1 MWPVWRALELLL
13 TYLDPLSFQ
22 PSPGH
27 ASEYTASIERF
38 YFEGKPEVLACCR
51 FCSSHRILGV
61 GEAPGC
67 EGNIGSIESHKQ
79 PKPECG
85 RRGRRRVEP
94 PSHCWTLEGLWV
106 SLQLSG
112 IEAFLYMGN
121 APISYHRGQESYS
134 NSKFTSFQNLI
145 ISSPEKLTASFSY
158 YERLSR
164 HLTKWAWRPL
174 SWCGRVG
181 LLGVEYT
188 L

>member
-1 MWPVWRALELLL
+1 MWPVWRALEFLL

-27 ASEYTASIERF
+27 ASEYTASNDRGC
-38 YFEGKPEVLACCR
+38 FEGKPAGLACCR
-51 FCSSHRILGV
+51 FYSSHRMLGV

-67 EGNIGSIESHKQ
+67 EININSIESHKQ
-79 PKPECG
+79 PPTWMRKERTTARWASKSLLDIG
-85 RRGRRRVEP
+85 R
-94 PSHCWTLEGLWV
+94 LWAF
-106 SLQLSG
+106 LQPSG
-112 IEAFLYMGN
+112 IEAFLYMGRS
-121 APISYHRGQESYS
+121 PLSYHRGQESYS